1 MPVAP
6 PPPRLPP
13 LPHLAAFEAAVR
25 LGGYAAAAG
34 EMGVTAG
41 AVRVKVRALEG
52 ALGVTLF
59 RPLPQGVMPTA
70 EARDLAEGVARGL
83 AALVRA
89 LAPLG
94 DLPLPLGAL
103 RVFEAA
109 LKAGGFATAG
119 EALGLSPGAVAAQV
133 RRVEDW
139 AGRPLFTRHA
149 RGVTPL
155 AEPLAV
161 LPGLSRALSRFDA
174 LAIGAATVRIA
185 ALPAVAQLWLMPR
198 LPALRAALPGVA
210 VSVTALERPPEAKR
224 APYDLAIFFAES
236 GGRLLAE
243 DALIP
248 VCAPALA
255 PGLRMP
261 ADLARLPCLGDST
274 WSGDWRHWASVVM
287 PGRPVP
293 RGVDHSLYALAVAE
307 AMAGAGVLMGHT
319 ALLAGALADG
329 RLVAPLG
336 PAVPV
341 PRGLRLTRLRPLPR
355 GGAAARVADW
365 LAEPGLTP

>member
-25 LGGYAAAAG
+25 LGGYAAAAA
-34 EMGVTAG
+34 ELGVTAG

-59 RPLPQGVMPTA
+59 QPLPQGVTPTA
-70 EARDLAEGVARGL
+70 EARDLADAVARGL
-83 AALVRA
+83 AALLRA

-94 DLPLPLGAL
+94 DPPLPLGAL

-149 RGVTPL
+149 RGVTPE
-155 AEPLAV
+155 AGALAV
-161 LPGLSRALSRFDA
+161 LPGLSRALSRFNG
-174 LAIGAATVRIA
+174 LAIGGATVRIA

-198 LPALRAALPGVA
+198 LPALRAALPGVS

-224 APYDLAIFFAES
+224 APYDLALFFAES
-236 GGRLLAE
+236 GGTLLAL

-255 PGLRMP
+255 PRLRSA
-261 ADLARLPCLGDST
+261 ADLTRLPCLSDSS
-274 WSGDWRHWASVVM
+274 WAGDWRVWAAAL

-293 RGVDHSLYALAVAE
+293 RGVEHSLYALAVAE
-307 AMAGAGVLMGHT
+307 AMAGAGVLIGHI

-341 PRGLRLTRLRPLPR
+341 AKGLRLTRLRPLPR

-365 LAEPGLTP
+365 LAGPGLKP